1 MKQSFTPLG
10 PRSLARVAS
19 LFLAL
24 CGLCACGGG
33 YPEPRTQLVDSE
45 ASLRAAD
52 TAGAESGP
60 QSALHLKRAREQI
73 ASAKALIA
81 DGDFERADWTLKRAQ
96 VDADLALALAKEDS
110 KKKEAEDA
118 KEKLDELVKSAQ
130 KGK

>member
-1 MKQSFTPLG
+1 MPVGL
-10 PRSLARVAS
+10 RSPARFAS
-19 LFLAL
+19 LFLAFWA
-24 CGLCACGGG
+24 LCACGGG

-45 ASLRAAD
+45 AALRAAD
-52 TAGAESGP
+52 VGGAESGP

-73 ASAKALIA
+73 AQAKALIA
-81 DGDFERADWTLKRAQ
+81 DGDYERADWTLKRAQ